1 MSFAFANI
9 NNSFSN
15 LVQADSLPNGMG
27 AFENSGN
34 RPSLFADNLNQVI
47 KGARAARASVSTSTQ
62 AIAAD
67 QNASAMQ
74 ENLDEAKIFFLEEVN
89 QEQGL
94 LFLSKLQ
101 NMFLSLSGGDLNN
114 ITLDTQGLDA
124 LKEML
129 LKAGFEPGEVE
140 ELMSGLSEKAQGGD
154 LSLDEVMGGIFN
166 LSTDI
171 EDETMEEEA
180 CVETSALPFLT
191 SILNSLGLP
200 NDTVNQIMSQANRGQ
215 NGISLDVVIDQ
226 LKAIETQSFYAGQSF
241 QTREGDT
248 SFSMLLEQ
256 LGLVLPENMTSQPGL
271 TENMTSQLGLSDFIV
286 SLETHKEKILSSR
299 NQAEGFQGMGPAN
312 QSEGAVKVSSNTMVD
327 SLFKHLEIQAGKAG
341 VSEFSH
347 DQIKDQ
353 FENDLLVPDKF
364 KPNKEGLS
372 SQGQPELGVKQGKV
386 LKEIDSILPGKSGL
400 AGDAGPKFKD
410 GEDIA
415 KLVKSN
421 TARGG
426 ETALAT
432 SDVKTG
438 TIGDALKTK
447 STFRDL
453 PTHVTNQVSK
463 GIVRAINQGE
473 TTLKI
478 QLKPA
483 ELGRLQLTINNV
495 GNSMKVSITAENPAA
510 KDILIANVNELKT
523 VLASA
528 GISLDKFDVDMNS
541 EFKQSY
547 ANAKNESGNSRQKNR
562 NGKNLFDS
570 IGTEGMDGSNG
581 SLTSEIQDG
590 SYHFVA

>member
-1 MSFAFANI
+1 
-9 NNSFSN
+9 
-15 LVQADSLPNGMG
+15 
-27 AFENSGN
+27 
-34 RPSLFADNLNQVI
+34 
-47 KGARAARASVSTSTQ
+47 
-62 AIAAD
+62 
-67 QNASAMQ
+67 
-74 ENLDEAKIFFLEEVN
+74 
-89 QEQGL
+89 
-94 LFLSKLQ
+94 
-101 NMFLSLSGGDLNN
+101 
-114 ITLDTQGLDA
+114 
-124 LKEML
+124 
-129 LKAGFEPGEVE
+129 
-140 ELMSGLSEKAQGGD
+140 
-154 LSLDEVMGGIFN
+154 
-166 LSTDI
+166 
-171 EDETMEEEA
+171 
-180 CVETSALPFLT
+180 
-191 SILNSLGLP
+191 
-200 NDTVNQIMSQANRGQ
+200 
-215 NGISLDVVIDQ
+215 
-226 LKAIETQSFYAGQSF
+226 
-241 QTREGDT
+241 
-248 SFSMLLEQ
+248 
-256 LGLVLPENMTSQPGL
+256 ENMTSQPGL
-271 TENMTSQLGLSDFIV
+271 PENMTSQLGLSDFIV
-286 SLETHKEKILSSR
+286 SLETRKEKIISSR
-299 NQAEGFQGMGPAN
+299 NQAEGLQGMGSSN
-312 QSEGAVKVSSNTMVD
+312 QAEGAANISSTTID

-353 FENDLLVPDKF
+353 FENEFLVSEKF

-386 LKEIDSILPGKSGL
+386 LKEIDSALSGKPGL
-400 AGDAGPKFKD
+400 ADDAVPKFKD

-415 KLVKSN
+415 KLAKSN

-438 TIGDALKTK
+438 TIGDALKAK

-510 KDILIANVNELKT
+510 KDILTANVNELKT

-562 NGKNLFDS
+562 NEKNLFDS
-570 IGTEGMDGSNG
+570 IGTEGMDGSIG
-581 SLTSEIQDG
+581 SLTSENQDG